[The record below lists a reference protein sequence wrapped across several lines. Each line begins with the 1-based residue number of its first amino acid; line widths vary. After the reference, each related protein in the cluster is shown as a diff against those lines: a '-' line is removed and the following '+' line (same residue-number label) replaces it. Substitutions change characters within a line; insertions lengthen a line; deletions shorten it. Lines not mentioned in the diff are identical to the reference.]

1 MADDVYVGAIDQGTT
16 GTRFMVFN
24 RAGVPVGHAYREHSQ
39 IYPRPGWV
47 EHDAREIWR
56 NALAVVSEAL
66 SNVGI
71 KPARLA
77 AIGVTNQRE
86 TAVVWDRRTGE
97 PVCNAIVWQDRR
109 TADRCREL
117 ERNGVADLLVRKTGL
132 PPDPYFSA
140 TKLEWL
146 LQNVPGLREQA
157 QSGNV
162 LAGTVDAWL
171 IWKMTGRHVTD
182 ATNASRTML
191 FNLHEMRW
199 DDELLELFGVPRA
212 LLPEVRPSSEVYG
225 TFALD
230 GMPVPVAG
238 DLGDQQAALF
248 GQACFSSGDTKNT
261 YGTGAFLLRNTG
273 ERPVTSRNGLL
284 TTVAYH
290 LPGRP
295 ACYALEG
302 SVFIAGAAV
311 QWLRDGLRMIRSARE
326 TQELAESVAGTDG
339 VYFVPAFTGLG
350 APYWNSYARGTIVGL
365 TRGTGAAH
373 VARATLEAIAYQARD
388 VIDAMAADAAT
399 SSGAGERATPQ
410 HALRV
415 DGGAVAN
422 DFLCQFQSDV
432 LGVPVVRPK
441 VRETTALGAAYAAGL
456 AVGYWKGLDEI
467 ELLWQADRVFEPM
480 LPEEE
485 RERLY
490 AGWKRAV
497 RCALFC
503 AEQETAADGGGPQA

>member
-24 RAGVPVGHAYREHSQ
+24 RAGVPVGRAYREHGQ

-56 NALAVVSEAL
+56 NTLAVVTEAL
-66 SNVGI
+66 ANVGI
-71 KPARLA
+71 RAGQLA

-86 TAVVWDRRTGE
+86 TVVVWDRRTGE
-97 PVCNAIVWQDRR
+97 PLCNAIVWQDRR

-117 ERNGVADLLVRKTGL
+117 ERKGLADVLVRKTGL

-146 LQNVPGLREQA
+146 LENVPGLRAQA
-157 QSGNV
+157 EAGSV

-171 IWKMTGRHVTD
+171 IWRMTGRHVTD

-199 DDELLELFGVPRA
+199 DEELLGLFGVPRA
-212 LLPEVRPSSEVYG
+212 LLPEVRSSSEVYG
-225 TFALD
+225 AFTLE

-248 GQACFSSGDTKNT
+248 GQAGFSAGDTKNT

-273 ERPVTSRNGLL
+273 EAPVASRNGLL
-284 TTVAYH
+284 TTVAYQ

-302 SVFIAGAAV
+302 SVFIAGATV

-326 TQELAESVAGTDG
+326 TEELAASVSSTDG

-373 VARATLEAIAYQARD
+373 LARAALEAIAYQARD
-388 VIDAMAADAAT
+388 VIEAMSADA
-399 SSGAGERATPQ
+399 GAPTQ
-410 HALRV
+410 HGLRV

-422 DFLCQFQSDV
+422 DFLCQFQSDI

-467 ELLWQADRVFEPM
+467 ELLWKADRVFEPE
-480 LPEEE
+480 LPEDE

-497 RCALFC
+497 RCALSW
-503 AEQETAADGGGPQA
+503 AETPQA